1 MEGVRF
7 KEPTLKIMGIEAV
20 KSSTPAPCRAKI
32 KEALKIIMGGDE
44 KMLNTFIQE
53 FREEFMKLTPEDIA
67 FPRSCNGVQKFRGEH
82 SLYAK
87 GAPIHVKG
95 AILYNY
101 LLDKKKLGH
110 KFPAIQE
117 GDKVKFINLKQP
129 NIYQSSAFSFMTSF
143 PKELDLFDKIDYDV
157 QFDKSFVEPLRFIT
171 DKINWL
177 IDDSY
182 GVQGSLEEFFA

>member
-1 MEGVRF
+1 MQ
-7 KEPTLKIMGIEAV
+7 
-20 KSSTPAPCRAKI
+20 RA
-32 KEALKIIMGGDE
+32 LP
-44 KMLNTFIQE
+44 FI
-53 FREEFMKLTPEDIA
+53 
-67 FPRSCNGVQKFRGEH
+67 
-82 SLYAK
+82 
-87 GAPIHVKG
+87 
-95 AILYNY
+95 
-101 LLDKKKLGH
+101 LDKKKLGH

-117 GDKVKFINLKQP
+117 GDKVRFVNLQQP

-182 GVQGSLEEFFA
+182 GVQGSLEEFFG

>member
-1 MEGVRF
+1 ME
-7 KEPTLKIMGIEAV
+7 L
-20 KSSTPAPCRAKI
+20 S
-32 KEALKIIMGGDE
+32 
-44 KMLNTFIQE
+44 
-53 FREEFMKLTPEDIA
+53 PEDIA
-67 FPRSCNGVQKFRGEH
+67 FPRSCNGLQKFRGEH

-117 GDKVKFINLKQP
+117 GDKLRFINLKQP

-143 PKELDLFDKIDYDV
+143 PKELDLFDKIDYEV
-157 QFDKSFVEPLRFIT
+157 QFSKAFIEPLRFIT

-182 GVQGSLEEFFA
+182 GVQGSLEEFFS